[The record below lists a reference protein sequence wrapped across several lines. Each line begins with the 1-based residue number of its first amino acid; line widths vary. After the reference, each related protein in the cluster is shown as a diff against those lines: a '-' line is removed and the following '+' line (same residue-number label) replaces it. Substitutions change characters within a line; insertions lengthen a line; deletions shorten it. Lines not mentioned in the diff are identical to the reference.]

1 MKIYCKDKEHFF
13 HSKTLGG
20 HMPPVS
26 PSSYGFRND
35 YLWLVGEKIFGL
47 LRLCNVIILD
57 QNNITKYVQKLKCF
71 QTEAQI

>member
-1 MKIYCKDKEHFF
+1 
-13 HSKTLGG
+13 
-20 HMPPVS
+20 MPPVS

-47 LRLCNVIILD
+47 LMLCNVIILD